1 MSQVLVLQVD
11 YEIVQKLGSHRVGE
25 DITIILFGESIYV
38 LNYCIINCCIVFR
51 LSPASLFQHLPD
63 EVAKVNAFKRL
74 LLTEVINVVLT
85 YLDGPDRL

>member
-11 YEIVQKLGSHRVGE
+11 YEIVQKLGSYRVGE
-25 DITIILFGESIYV
+25 DITIILIGESVYV

-51 LSPASLFQHLPD
+51 LASASLFQHFPN
-63 EVAKVNAFKRL
+63 EVGEVYTFKRL
-74 LLTEVINVVLT
+74 LLPEVVNVVLA